1 MKFVF
6 GMVLVILLAGL
17 WGCGA
22 GAACPLDKN
31 GDGQLTDADFEGM
44 TQAQQEA
51 LYSQVMSDP
60 LSFLPCLPMLESAMG
75 SLPAVSQ

>member
-1 MKFVF
+1 MKFVL
-6 GMVLVILLAGL
+6 GMVLVVFLAGL

-44 TQAQQEA
+44 SQAQQDA

-75 SLPAVSQ
+75 SLQGVSQ